1 MAIGKRHFSQM
12 DYLQCSS
19 KNIWIKAIS
28 RNRVVL
34 RGYDYIKNLIIAY
47 WQNLFK
53 FASVGASGALINLFI
68 LWLLTDFGHFFYIAS
83 ALIAIEIS
91 IIWNFALNT
100 KLTFDYKFKNNST
113 LIDSIVRYHLTS
125 FVGSIINLFVLYSL
139 TELFNLHY
147 IISETIAILLAFGLN
162 YALSINY
169 VWCKKS

>member
-12 DYLQCSS
+12 DSLQCSS

-28 RNRVVL
+28 RNRVIL
-34 RGYDYIKNLIIAY
+34 RGYDYLKDIISVY

-53 FASVGASGALINLFI
+53 FASVGASGAIINLSI
-68 LWLLTDFGHFFYIAS
+68 LWLLTDFGHFFYFIS

-100 KLTFDYKFKNNST
+100 KLTFDYKFKNNGT
-113 LIDSIVRYHLTS
+113 LIDSVVRYHLTS
-125 FVGSIINLFVLYSL
+125 FVGLIINLFTLYSL
-139 TELFNLHY
+139 TELFKFHY